1 MVCRPAIRIEIL
13 NKGESLMEN
22 NDLLRGK
29 RVWQQRHAGVSLREV
44 SLEFGILESEAARFE
59 RIYFTHIGTIAAI
72 NDTPVEGEVFPISKC
87 MSLHVEELNLTR
99 RQRNGLQDLFDCFPL
114 ERMPPDGWRR
124 DSVCPTWAGLTVG
137 DVAQLSDVQILRTRI
152 GPKTLKDIKKK
163 IYDLRKKTE
172 EEQ

>member
-1 MVCRPAIRIEIL
+1 M
-13 NKGESLMEN
+13 NN

-99 RQRNGLQDLFDCFPL
+99 RQRNGLQDLFDCFIYPS
-114 ERMPPDGWRR
+114 RPNIPNPKWDGI
-124 DSVCPTWAGLTVG
+124 TLG

-172 EEQ
+172 EAQ